1 MSVAS
6 PLSFDWPAVP
16 TDVTLSMVKE
26 AIYKR
31 HGGTVMSLVLYKDQV
46 SACCSTSINATLVRR
61 VFILVIVQALRLPPA
76 AGEA

>member
-16 TDVTLSMVKE
+16 TDVTLSMIKE

-31 HGGTVMSLVLYKDQV
+31 HGGTVMGLVLYKDQV
-46 SACCSTSINATLVRR
+46 SAFCSTSINA
-61 VFILVIVQALRLPPA
+61 RL
-76 AGEA
+76 